1 MEFCP
6 TEWRANVRRICFSW
20 RGRLLAAG
28 AIFIVTS
35 LPVCAQDTLQESIQS
50 LQKQTSELK
59 AMIEEMKTEMI
70 RSRTETMA
78 LRQELEVTRQQLTA
92 AVSKPQADETA
103 VQKLEEEQQLL
114 SAKIDEQYQTKVE
127 SASKYRVRLSG
138 FVLMNLFSNSG
149 AVDNIDFPSVA
160 GLYNAQYSRGSFGG
174 TLRQSQFGIQAFGPE
189 IKGARVSGDI
199 QLDLAGGFPVTPDG
213 STFGLPRLRTGT
225 IRLAWPRTTIVAGQ
239 DAPFFSPLSPTSIAS
254 LALPEFAYSGNLW
267 TWIPQARIER
277 RVDLNESS
285 SVLIQGGILDPLSG
299 EVPSSQFL
307 RTPGA
312 GEASRQPAYAT
323 RSAWSR
329 NVYGQTLT
337 AGIGAYY
344 SRQAWGPYKNVDA
357 WAGTAD
363 WTIPAGRRW
372 EISGEFY
379 RGRAIGGLGGG
390 IGRSVGYSGPI
401 ADRSTQIK
409 GLNSIGGWSQAKFR
423 QTERLEWNGGFGEDT
438 IYARDLSQFPVLLQ
452 GYLDPS
458 VARNQSAFGNFI
470 YRPRSDLVFSL
481 EYRYLRT
488 FAINGSSQNADHVNF
503 GMGVLF

>member
-1 MEFCP
+1 VLGGTF
-6 TEWRANVRRICFSW
+6 FSW
-20 RGRLLAAG
+20 KGKQLAVG
-28 AIFIVTS
+28 VFFMLS
-35 LPVCAQDTLQESIQS
+35 LPAYAQDTLQENIQS

-59 AMIEEMKTEMI
+59 AMLEEMKTEII
-70 RSRTETMA
+70 RSRTEATA
-78 LRQELEVTRQQLTA
+78 LRQELEAARQQLTA
-92 AVSKPQADETA
+92 AARPQADETS

-138 FVLMNLFSNSG
+138 IVLANLFSNTNG
-149 AVDNIDFPSVA
+149 VDNIDFPSA
-160 GLYNAQYSRGSFGG
+160 ATLLYSPLYSRGSFGG
-174 TLRQSQFGIQAFGPE
+174 TLRQSQFGLQVFGPE
-189 IKGARVSGDI
+189 IKGARVSGDV
-199 QLDLAGGFPVTPDG
+199 QLDLAGGFPNTPDG
-213 STFGLPRLRTGT
+213 TTFGLPRLRTGT
-225 IRLAWPRTTIVAGQ
+225 VRMTWPRTTIVAGQ
-239 DAPFFSPLSPTSIAS
+239 DVPFFSPLSPTSVAA

-277 RVDLNESS
+277 RVDFGESS
-285 SVLIQGGILDPLSG
+285 NVLVQAGILDPLTG

-323 RSAWSR
+323 RAAWTR
-329 NVYGQTLT
+329 NVSSHPLT

-344 SRQAWGPYKNVDA
+344 SRQAWGVHRNVDS

-363 WTIPAGRRW
+363 WTLPVGSRW
-372 EISGEFY
+372 ELSGEFY

-390 IGRSVGYSGPI
+390 IGRSVGYSPPPF
-401 ADRSTQIK
+401 AQIK
-409 GLNSIGGWSQAKFR
+409 GLNSVGGWSQAKFR

-438 IYARDLSQFPVLLQ
+438 IFAKDLRNFPVFVQ

-470 YRPRSDLVFSL
+470 YRPRSDVLFSL
-481 EYRYLRT
+481 EYRYFRT
-488 FAINGSSQNADHVNF
+488 FSVNGSSETADHINL